1 MGLSRAAEVVTEKWQ
16 LTLDRCKETC
26 DETDAL
32 ITVIATQT
40 GEPKMADMMTMAT
53 PAAPSAAPKKKAA
66 KKKAATKKKAA
77 KKKAAK
83 KKAAPKKKA
92 AKKKPAKKKAA
103 KKKPAKKR

>member
-16 LTLDRCKETC
+16 LTLDRCRETC
-26 DETDAL
+26 DETDAH

-77 KKKAAK
+77 KKKAA
-83 KKAAPKKKA
+83 PKKKA
-92 AKKKPAKKKAA
+92 AKKKPAKKKKAA